1 MNSERP
7 LAVVLTGDA
16 TPMVVWNLRET
27 LEWAD
32 VVLLEGTVSFNGAD
46 RDPKRKT
53 WQEILGVESP
63 QLRVVTTDLIG
74 ENNRQREVIQ
84 RNAALPVLHFQDK
97 DRYVVLM
104 DADELVSGDR
114 VMSVMGQIK
123 SPSVRLGLVPLYGSV
138 DRVARSIHCCWRD
151 SHSDLRGLGAHVESD
166 FVFPGPVVATV
177 GEAISKSPSG
187 LRFNSPLYK
196 YESTFGHHVTMA
208 DDPQTV
214 IRKLDNTHQWDERI
228 KSVQHMTTMLD
239 AGVHHA
245 GWWISS
251 YREPEP
257 WLVELAGASELRV
270 AGDPLPDSHLF
281 RLRAWAQARLDP
293 NLTDE
298 AVRVADQMMGAL
310 EPDQESKYD
319 LLHDSQLLS
328 PVMEMG
334 QIRNSAESDRV
345 SGDKAVTEQES
356 IIH

>member
-16 TPMVVWNLRET
+16 TPMVVWNLQKT

-53 WQEILGVESP
+53 WQEILGAESP
-63 QLRVVTTDLIG
+63 RLRVVTTDLIG
-74 ENNRQREVIQ
+74 ENNRQREVMQ

-97 DRYVVLM
+97 DRNVVLM

-114 VMSVMGQIK
+114 VMSVIGQIE

-151 SHSDLRGLGAHVESD
+151 SHSDLRGFGAHVESD
-166 FVFPGPVVATV
+166 FVFPGPVATTV
-177 GEAISKSPSG
+177 GEAISKSPGG

-196 YESTFGHHVTMA
+196 HESTFGHHVTMA
-208 DDPQTV
+208 EDAQTV
-214 IRKLDNTHQWDERI
+214 VRKLDNTHQWDERV
-228 KSVQHMTTMLD
+228 KSVEHLTTMLN

-245 GWWISS
+245 GWWVSS
-251 YREPEP
+251 YREPES
-257 WLVELAGASELRV
+257 WLVDLAGASELRI
-270 AGDPLPDSHLF
+270 AGVPLPDSHLF

-298 AVRVADQMMGAL
+298 EVRVADLVVSAL
-310 EPDQESKYD
+310 EPEQESIYD
-319 LLHDSQLLS
+319 ALHESQLLS
-328 PVMEMG
+328 PVMEVG
-334 QIRNSAESDRV
+334 QIKNSKESDRG
-345 SGDKAVTEQES
+345 SRGDEATEQES
-356 IIH
+356 INH